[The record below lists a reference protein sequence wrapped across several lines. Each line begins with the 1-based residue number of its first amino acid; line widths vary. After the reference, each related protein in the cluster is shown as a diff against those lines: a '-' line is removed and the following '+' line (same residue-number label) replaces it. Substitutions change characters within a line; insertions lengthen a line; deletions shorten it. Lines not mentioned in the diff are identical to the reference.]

1 MIVVKGKSY
10 VLSFGRITY
19 RKKKRE
25 KEKEKGRK
33 RKREKMSDLP
43 WRQGDASSR
52 RNIKKASFWSS
63 KCLLKVFR
71 SRSLECE
78 SIHGHWRSPSKRTT
92 KKGKIHR
99 KEIFLWSVL
108 GEEMERLVEGL
119 VVLSLKEKKRRRT
132 ERKKFYKFSINFP
145 YQNTY
150 MKILPILSI
159 DFQNFNN
166 WSSTMFVFK
175 NNGGRWP

>member
-1 MIVVKGKSY
+1 MIVVTRKSY

-19 RKKKRE
+19 RKKKR
-25 KEKEKGRK
+25 KKRK
-33 RKREKMSDLP
+33 RKSKKKEEKERGKKMSDLR

-108 GEEMERLVEGL
+108 GEEMERLIEGL
-119 VVLSLKEKKRRRT
+119 VVLSLKKKKREKKKW
-132 ERKKFYKFSINFP
+132 KKKILWIFHKFSIPKYIHENITHTIHRFSKF
-145 YQNTY
+145 QQL
-150 MKILPILSI
+150 II
-159 DFQNFNN
+159 DY
-166 WSSTMFVFK
+166 V
-175 NNGGRWP
+175 RL